1 MAGLDG
7 CVNNVAQSGG
17 AFVATTKRN
26 YITAGSLNL
35 GGEQYGVGDGFFV
48 PQDVPYTGTA
58 RPERVEL
65 LEFRNDEKF
74 DVVLRANGRHYWE
87 KATSRIVGRR
97 SAWSDESK
105 PSARYFRE
113 LHTGE
118 K

>member
-1 MAGLDG
+1 MAGSDG
-7 CVNNVAQSGG
+7 CVNTVAKSGG

-26 YITAGSLNL
+26 YITARSLNL
-35 GGEQYGVGDGFFV
+35 SGEQYGVGDGFLV
-48 PQDVPYTGTA
+48 PQDVPYTYTA
-58 RPERVEL
+58 GPERVEL

-74 DVVLRANGRHYWE
+74 DVVLRANGRPYWE
-87 KATSRIVGRR
+87 KAASRIAGRR
-97 SAWSDESK
+97 SAWSDEPK